1 VALVLALL
9 LVALSGC
16 GSWSWVRRSAGPI
29 GLGQDNRQ
37 DPALSGNGR
46 LLASIVERSGRDTV
60 ILQEQP
66 SGRLLPLGPLQRQ
79 QPHRSPSLS
88 WNGRYLAVIVQQG
101 ARRLSVIE
109 DRSNGQLHRL
119 PLPADSEPQRL
130 SLAPDGRR
138 LAIEV
143 VRGGRSLVQM
153 FDLSSL
159 LEADL
164 PGGLPTTGGGLVD
177 GEAAPGQR

>member
-1 VALVLALL
+1 MALVIAALN
-9 LVALSGC
+9 GC
-16 GSWSWVRRSAGPI
+16 GSWSWGRRSAGPS
-29 GLGQDNRQ
+29 GFGQGDRQ

-46 LLASIVERSGRDTV
+46 LLASIVERAGRDTV

-79 QPHRSPSLS
+79 RPHRSPSLS
-88 WNGRYLAVIVQQG
+88 WNGRYLAVLVQQG
-101 ARRLSVIE
+101 SRRLAVIE
-109 DRSNGQLHRL
+109 DRATGQLHRL
-119 PLPADSEPQRL
+119 PLPSDCEPQRL

-153 FDLSSL
+153 FDLSGL

-164 PGGLPTTGGGLVD
+164 PAGLATTGGGLEGAD
-177 GEAAPGQR
+177 SAPSPP